1 MQIQPREVFCRR
13 VLCLLFAGIKYLYFS
28 ISNNYTTW
36 SQERIPFGLAVD
48 PLLNVFSQSNQNVF
62 GQHLLKK
69 SFRNDIYD
77 IFQLRLCN
85 KLLKL
90 SLV

>member
-13 VLCLLFAGIKYLYFS
+13 VLYLLFAGIKYPHFS
-28 ISNNYTTW
+28 IRNKYTTW

-48 PLLNVFSQSNQNVF
+48 PLLNVFSQSKQNF
-62 GQHLLKK
+62 ICPHLLKK
-69 SFRNDIYD
+69 SFSFMCLSL
-77 IFQLRLCN
+77 FQLRLCN